1 MEGRTSRCGAW
12 HGHCVAHRV
21 RSHLTLVTFLAA
33 LAACSSSTAGGPA
46 KPADPPPAE
55 DAGPG
60 DPVPDPPCE
69 PPAITFKRS
78 PVAIDPPRDHHF
90 TTVHEVGGVP
100 YLYVMGGE
108 QDNFAIVHSDIQRAK
123 IAEDGSLS
131 AFEPAGTIPNG
142 IAGSGFAVV
151 GDDVVLFGGVVGPQ
165 GTPTNTIQSARFG
178 ADGKITEWKT
188 ASSKLPV
195 RVMHSS
201 SVAVGRDVYVY
212 GGTTGTAASA
222 ISAKVT
228 VNADGTLT
236 PLVDVAPLSPPRSHQ
251 AAFVAQGGVY
261 LVGGLD
267 KSPQGNPPSLSDV
280 IRATVQPDGTLG
292 SWENVGKL
300 ESPLS
305 ISAAVA
311 VGCSILLVGGL
322 DDKTGGPY
330 SDGVLRGS
338 VLKDNTFRTEKALE
352 AKVSVARGHVHQT
365 PVYKSYLYSVGGR
378 DNESKQIG
386 IVDIGTIAHP

>member
-1 MEGRTSRCGAW
+1 MRR
-12 HGHCVAHRV
+12 
-21 RSHLTLVTFLAA
+21 LTILTVLAA
-33 LAACSSSTAGGPA
+33 LTACSTTTTEQAQ
-46 KPADPPPAE
+46 PADPVPVVDP
-55 DAGPG
+55 DAGPT
-60 DPVPDPPCE
+60 DPATDPACA
-69 PPAITFKRS
+69 PPAITFARS
-78 PVAIDPPRDHHF
+78 PIAIDPPRDHHF
-90 TTVHEVGGVP
+90 TAVHEVAGVP

-108 QDNFAIVHSDIQRAK
+108 QEDFAIVLADIQRAR
-123 IAEDGSLS
+123 IADDGSLG

-151 GDDVVLFGGVVGPQ
+151 GEDIVLFGGVAGPQ
-165 GTPTNTIQSARFG
+165 GIQTNAIQSARFG

-188 ASSKLPV
+188 AASTLPF

-201 SVAVGRDVYVY
+201 SVVVGRDVYVF
-212 GGTTGTAASA
+212 GGTTGTSA
-222 ISAKVT
+222 TTISAKVT

-236 PLVDVAPLSPPRSHQ
+236 PLATLKALSPGRSHQ

-280 IRATVQPDGTLG
+280 IRATFEPDGTIG
-292 SWENVGKL
+292 TWANVGKL

-305 ISAAVA
+305 ISAAEQ

-322 DDKTGGPY
+322 DDTNGGPY
-330 SDGVLRGS
+330 SDGILRGS
-338 VLKDNTFRTEKALE
+338 VLKDNSFRTEKALSS
-352 AKVSVARGHVHQT
+352 KVTVARGHVHQT
-365 PVYKSYLYSVGGR
+365 PVYKNHLYSVGGR

-386 IVDIGTIAHP
+386 IIDIGTIAHP

>member
-1 MEGRTSRCGAW
+1 MRQQ
-12 HGHCVAHRV
+12 
-21 RSHLTLVTFLAA
+21 LTLLTFLAA
-33 LAACSSSTAGGPA
+33 LAACSSSTTADPG
-46 KPADPPPAE
+46 KPADPVATDP
-55 DAGPG
+55 DAGPTDPIG
-60 DPVPDPPCE
+60 DSACA

-78 PVAIDPPRDHHF
+78 PIAIDPPRDHHF
-90 TTVHEVGGVP
+90 TTVHEVAGVP

-108 QDNFAIVHSDIQRAK
+108 QEDFAVVHSDIQRAR

-142 IAGSGFAVV
+142 VAGSGFAVV
-151 GDDVVLFGGVVGPQ
+151 GDDVVLFGGITGPQ
-165 GTPTNTIQSARFG
+165 GAATNEIKSARFG
-178 ADGKITEWKT
+178 ADGKITAWTT
-188 ASSKLPV
+188 ASSTLPS

-201 SVAVGRDVYVY
+201 AVVVGRDVYVF
-212 GGTTGTAASA
+212 GGTTGSRATT

-228 VNADGTLT
+228 VNADGTLA
-236 PLVDVAPLSPPRSHQ
+236 PLVSLKALSPGRSHQ

-280 IRATVQPDGTLG
+280 VRATFEPDGTIAG
-292 SWENVGKL
+292 WANVGKL

-305 ISAAVA
+305 ISAAEQ

-322 DDKTGGPY
+322 DDTNGGPY

-338 VLKDNTFRTEKALE
+338 VLKDGSFRTEKALSS
-352 AKVSVARGHVHQT
+352 KVTVARGHVHQT
-365 PVYKSYLYSVGGR
+365 PVYKNHLYSVGGR
-378 DNESKQIG
+378 DNDGKQIG
-386 IVDIGTIAHP
+386 VIDIGTIDHP